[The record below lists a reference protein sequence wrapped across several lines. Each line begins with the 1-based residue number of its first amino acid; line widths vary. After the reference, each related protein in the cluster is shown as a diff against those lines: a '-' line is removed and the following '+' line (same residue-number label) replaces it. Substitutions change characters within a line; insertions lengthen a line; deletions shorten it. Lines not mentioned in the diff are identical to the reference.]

1 MLRGVGVLRVR
12 NIIVIVIM
20 LLAIGGSIT
29 MKMVIKMIMGRKM

>member
-12 NIIVIVIM
+12 NIIIIVIM

-29 MKMVIKMIMGRKM
+29 MKMVIK

>member
-29 MKMVIKMIMGRKM
+29 MKMVIK